1 MPLLAHPQAHIAKK
15 RPATAKVKDG
25 KAEPP
30 AKATKKGMKGM
41 KALQAQKLVQKEATE
56 LDASAD
62 KGTATIKKGMKAKVV
77 KGMKAKVVKSM
88 KKKDTAKQVKGTTT
102 IKQGMKAKVVKGIKA
117 KAKKVTMK
125 GPGEKAVSVMKGMK
139 AKKRPAMNH
148 EPALKDKLCRADRTV
163 MLFCTGLFLQKWAC
177 SQAEVRSGWSRDFRV
192 N

>member
-1 MPLLAHPQAHIAKK
+1 
-15 RPATAKVKDG
+15 
-25 KAEPP
+25 
-30 AKATKKGMKGM
+30 
-41 KALQAQKLVQKEATE
+41 
-56 LDASAD
+56 
-62 KGTATIKKGMKAKVV
+62 
-77 KGMKAKVVKSM
+77 
-88 KKKDTAKQVKGTTT
+88 
-102 IKQGMKAKVVKGIKA
+102 VKGIKA